1 MNLQS
6 IVLSSVA
13 MFSVSAGIT
22 VLGSYVAY
30 LRKKSKKSQKT
41 IL

>member
-13 MFSVSAGIT
+13 MFSVSVGVT

-30 LRKKSKKSQKT
+30 LIKKSKR
-41 IL
+41 